1 MRCNWYDKNRRQI
14 RKSSANLSHMLWN
27 MIKFS
32 TANLNQIIFSR
43 ELFLFKGRISEIMEA
58 FNICS
63 LKKNGALEETV
74 KEKNKMKKLKR

>member
-1 MRCNWYDKNRRQI
+1 MRRNWYDKKRREI

-32 TANLNQIIFSR
+32 TANLNQLIFSR
-43 ELFLFKGRISEIMEA
+43 ELFLFKGRINEIMEA

-63 LKKNGALEETV
+63 LNKDGALEETV
-74 KEKNKMKKLKR
+74 F

>member
-14 RKSSANLSHMLWN
+14 RKSSTNLSHMLWN

-63 LKKNGALEETV
+63 LKKNGALEEAV
-74 KEKNKMKKLKR
+74 KEKSILQKSL

>member
-63 LKKNGALEETV
+63 LKKNGALEEAV
-74 KEKNKMKKLKR
+74 KEKSILQKSL